1 MTGPCGVVLEKAT
14 GGFLFRRAKKKLYK
28 KQRKFEKESTGG
40 FYPKQQREF
49 SRHRSEEG
57 PAA

>member
-1 MTGPCGVVLEKAT
+1 MTGPCGVVLEKTT
-14 GGFLFRRAKKKLYK
+14 GGFFPEEQRKFYK
-28 KQRKFEKESTGG
+28 KQRKFEKKATGG